1 MHQTMWNDKTYLLST
16 HSLSLLYIFTQQKAP
31 LSCDLANLPKKGS
44 LELALD
50 ALIITVFLV
59 TVDRD
64 AYKPGVAAKLFG
76 VVRTQQLARNVEVLP
91 WIM

>member
-1 MHQTMWNDKTYLLST
+1 MRI
-16 HSLSLLYIFTQQKAP
+16 SLSLLYIFTQQKAP
-31 LSCDLANLPKKGS
+31 LSCGLANLPKKGS

-50 ALIITVFLV
+50 ALIISVFLV

-76 VVRTQQLARNVEVLP
+76 VVRTQQKLAPNVEVLL